1 MYMFFVLHR
10 LEKGGWDTLWKT
22 YTKELCVDIIT
33 EYRSSAEVIA
43 CVKSLGLK
51 YEEHPVPGKFDI
63 TDCFDPSSQ
72 TGERLLSFMTGKD
85 HFYESFTPEIRS
97 GILDLLR
104 NKCSTEKDGKVSF
117 TNDLSCILIH
127 A

>member
-1 MYMFFVLHR
+1 M
-10 LEKGGWDTLWKT
+10 WKT
-22 YTKELCVDIIT
+22 YKKELCVDGII

-51 YEEHPVPGKFDI
+51 YEEHPVPNKFDI

-72 TGERLLSFMTGKD
+72 TGQRLLSFMTGKD
-85 HFYESFTPEIRS
+85 HFNESLTPEIRS

-117 TNDLSCILIH
+117 NSDLSCILIH